1 MLIAS
6 LECPPELL
14 TSLLSEGDDSRMM
27 RALLK
32 YAQSQQRGDDTFPT
46 GFTLFLVRCSTV
58 CKSWRRIIDSQ
69 VSWYTRAASSAPP
82 AAVLL
87 SRPVDTHARSSIA
100 RSIWGDCA
108 GSGGG
113 GVHSRQELLGRL
125 MQVDSFF

>member
-1 MLIAS
+1 MPL
-6 LECPPELL
+6 ELL
-14 TSLLSEGDDSRMM
+14 TSCLSEGDDSRMM

-32 YAQSQQRGDDTFPT
+32 HAQSQQQQQQRGDNTFPI
-46 GFTLFLVRCSTV
+46 GFALFLVRCSTV
-58 CKSWRRIIDSQ
+58 CKSWRKTIDSQ

-100 RSIWGDCA
+100 RSIWGDYA

-113 GVHSRQELLGRL
+113 AVHSRQELLGRL
-125 MQVDSFF
+125 MEVDSFF